1 MDWIYWAYMC
11 VIIHYNMVIYFCC
24 TYIFMLY
31 LVVTEVNMYLYIYI
45 YIIFKHS
52 WTVLNLHR
60 NCQNELTV
68 SVKDLLF

>member
-45 YIIFKHS
+45 YNI
-52 WTVLNLHR
+52 
-60 NCQNELTV
+60 
-68 SVKDLLF
+68 